1 MAANIQGNNKSER
14 LLPPPKHVNHHTVRR
29 VCGCEVQGD
38 RFDKGHESS
47 GATAV
52 SVFLTTTQIFG
63 VPGDYFLEG
72 LDYFEADADVEWVG
86 NASELGSVS
95 TRIARMSS
103 STKSIVERGQADPST
118 PYLWFQSFSHFR
130 LDVTSCSM
138 LRGAAHRSV
147 LGRYPMLARPSKLPI

>member
-14 LLPPPKHVNHHTVRR
+14 LLPPPKHVKHHTVRR
-29 VCGCEVQGD
+29 VCDCEVQGD

-95 TRIARMSS
+95 TRIVSS
-103 STKSIVERGQADPST
+103 LRLDSVERMEEDNRTRQMDRPESSVH
-118 PYLWFQSFSHFR
+118 PESLSPP
-130 LDVTSCSM
+130 LDLGSCLCS
-138 LRGAAHRSV
+138 GEF
-147 LGRYPMLARPSKLPI
+147 KLFFNVVSIRDSW